1 MRKRNRKEGREG
13 GNKLSGK
20 KSKGGR
26 KEKKRWCK
34 GGIVNGK
41 ETRREAKVGKE
52 KRTYEMEEMEVE
64 RKGTERHKNI

>member
-1 MRKRNRKEGREG
+1 M
-13 GNKLSGK
+13 SGK

-52 KRTYEMEEMEVE
+52 KRTYEVE
-64 RKGTERHKNI
+64 RKGTETHKNI

>member
-1 MRKRNRKEGREG
+1 M
-13 GNKLSGK
+13 SGK

-41 ETRREAKVGKE
+41 ETRRETEVGKE
-52 KRTYEMEEMEVE
+52 TYEMEGMRWRGRGQRET
-64 RKGTERHKNI
+64 RIYK